1 MDLPCT
7 AVEMLSPAIGH
18 AHVMGYG
25 EVLALAEEKLGEPCA
40 DQSGVI
46 ADGSGMGGLIEKNSI
61 KNGKMA
67 FLPEHP
73 RDDRISGLYE
83 FILEKCREYLILADV
98 AATPCQRRRAE
109 ERREKL
115 GLERCWF
122 VDQRENDYQ
131 ILHAHLP
138 NLLSGIIYL
147 DVPDCMNET
156 TYPDGILTLIETN
169 PFIVLPGAGDMYIW
183 PAYMLHHVYPFRR
196 PGRRVALSFN
206 VQDNSP
212 GAADEA
218 YFRPRYVQVS
228 REQYF
233 DRNSVLP
240 HVERRDDP
248 AAPEMPTAPGVP
260 PVNKPI

>member
-1 MDLPCT
+1 MDYACT
-7 AVEMLSPAIGH
+7 ALEMLSPAIGR
-18 AHVMGYG
+18 AHVTAYDK
-25 EVLALAEEKLGEPCA
+25 VLALAEEMLSAPSA

-46 ADGSGMGGLIEKNSI
+46 ADGSGLGELIEKNSM
-61 KNGKMA
+61 KTGKMA

-83 FILEKCREYLILADV
+83 FILEKSREYLTLADV
-98 AATPCQRRRAE
+98 AATPCQRKRAE
-109 ERREKL
+109 EQRENL
-115 GLERCWF
+115 ALERCWF
-122 VDQRENDYQ
+122 IDQRENDYQ

-147 DVPDCMNET
+147 DVPDCMNES

-183 PAYMLHHVYPFRR
+183 PAYMLHHVYPFRH

-206 VQDNSP
+206 LLDKSP
-212 GAADEA
+212 GAENDA
-218 YFRPRYVQVS
+218 YFRPRYIQVS
-228 REQYF
+228 RDQYF

-240 HVERRDDP
+240 HVERRDEP
-248 AAPEMPTAPGVP
+248 AASGVP
-260 PVNKPI
+260 PVGKSV